1 MSSAPVRQ
9 LTTHALGGG
18 MSKPESWTHLA
29 VLNLKA
35 GEWVEIRTQEEILAT
50 LDEQGRLENLPFMPE
65 MLRYC
70 GQRFRVFKRADKSCD
85 NIEAWSI
92 RRMERSVFLEGLRCD
107 GAGHGGCQ
115 AGCLIFWKEAWL
127 KRAGSSAGLIVI
139 SPQETLVPADSH
151 PRCTVER
158 VRAASQVA
166 GAEAPPIYSCQ
177 ATEVRNFT
185 SYLKIW
191 DPRQYIRDVRSG
203 NLTSGLASESRGQ
216 RALELVLVVLRLLH
230 ALAITVFNEVQARRH
245 GTPYPV
251 IPGALEKTPL
261 EKLDLQPGELV
272 QVRSKEE
279 IIATLD
285 SENRNRGLVFDSE
298 MLPYCGGIYRVLRR
312 VHRIIDEK
320 TGKMIDMKYPC
331 IVLEGVVCQSDFHRL
346 CPRAIYSYWRES
358 WLRRA
363 SQEFLPSQPGHQ
375 VEESYQEAENCQRR

>member
-1 MSSAPVRQ
+1 
-9 LTTHALGGG
+9 
-18 MSKPESWTHLA
+18 
-29 VLNLKA
+29 LNLKA
-35 GEWVEIRTQEEILAT
+35 GEWVEVRTREDILAT
-50 LDEQGRLENLPFMPE
+50 LDASGRLENLPFMPE
-65 MLRYC
+65 MLQYC
-70 GQRFRVFKRADKSCD
+70 GQRFRVFKRADKTCD
-85 NIEAWSI
+85 NIQDWSI
-92 RRMERSVFLEGLRCD
+92 RRMKNSVHLEGIRCD
-107 GAGHGGCQ
+107 GLGHGGCQ

-127 KRAGSSAGLIVI
+127 KR
-139 SPQETLVPADSH
+139 SPHALLSLGNIRPVGAVARNGALCNIESIL
-151 PRCTVER
+151 
-158 VRAASQVA
+158 AASQSEREED
-166 GAEAPPIYSCQ
+166 EAIYCCQ
-177 ATEVRNFT
+177 ATEVRKFT
-185 SYLKIW
+185 SYMKIW

-203 NLTSGLASESRGQ
+203 NFKSGLAAESRGQ
-216 RALELVLVVLRLLH
+216 HALELVLVILRLLR

-245 GTPYPV
+245 GTTYPM

-261 EKLDLQPGELV
+261 ARLDLQPGELV

-320 TGKMIDMKYPC
+320 TGKMINMKYPC

-363 SQEFLPSQPGHQ
+363 SPEFLHSQPGQ
-375 VEESYQEAENCQRR
+375 IEERRQEGESCQRR

>member
-1 MSSAPVRQ
+1 MASAPMREP
-9 LTTHALGGG
+9 TTHTLGGG
-18 MSKPESWTHLA
+18 VNPSESWAHSA

-35 GEWVEIRTQEEILAT
+35 GEWVEVRSQEEILAT
-50 LDEQGRLENLPFMPE
+50 LDEHGRLDHLPFMPE

-70 GQRFRVFKRADKSCD
+70 GRRFRVFKRADKSCD

-107 GAGHGGCQ
+107 GSGHGGCQ

-127 KRAGSSAGLIVI
+127 KRAAGSEGLTVI
-139 SPQETLVPADSH
+139 SPHEPVAAES
-151 PRCTVER
+151 RGSCTVEMVR
-158 VRAASQVA
+158 VASQTTR
-166 GAEAPPIYSCQ
+166 AEGSLIFSCQ
-177 ATEVRNFT
+177 ATEVRRFT
-185 SYLKIW
+185 TYLKIW

-203 NLTSGLASESRGQ
+203 NLRSGLAGESRGQ
-216 RALELVLVVLRLLH
+216 RALELVLVTLRLLR

-245 GTPYPV
+245 GAPYPV

-261 EKLDLQPGELV
+261 DRLDLQPGELV

-285 SENRNRGLVFDSE
+285 GENRNRGLVFDSE

-312 VHRIIDEK
+312 VHRIVDEK
-320 TGKMIDMKYPC
+320 TGKMMNMKYPC

-358 WLRRA
+358 WLKRA
-363 SQEFLPSQPGHQ
+363 SQELPADPQHRHQ
-375 VEESYQEAENCQRR
+375 EENC